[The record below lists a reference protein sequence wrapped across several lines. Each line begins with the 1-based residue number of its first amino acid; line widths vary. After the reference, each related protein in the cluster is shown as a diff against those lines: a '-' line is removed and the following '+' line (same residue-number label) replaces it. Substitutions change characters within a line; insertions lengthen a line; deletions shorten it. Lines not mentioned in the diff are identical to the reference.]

1 MFIRTIT
8 FFQKPLVLQL
18 STLIFNYLR
27 SGQATMAQVLAD
39 AVVPHAHAAVQGAAE
54 AGRAVED
61 IREGPCPNLGVTP

>member
-1 MFIRTIT
+1 
-8 FFQKPLVLQL
+8 
-18 STLIFNYLR
+18 
-27 SGQATMAQVLAD
+27 MAQVLAD